1 MKNQMDRIN
10 ELVSEI
16 TKHDKLY
23 WEKSNPIISDIE
35 YDKLV
40 NELKMRDPSNEL
52 IVKVH
57 TPVSNGKKI
66 RHKIPML
73 SLDKVYSFEDLVK
86 WCKKVA
92 RSKSELFRNELKYDG
107 VSGDLRNGVLA
118 TRGDG
123 IVGEDVSDKLPL
135 IKVLSTTGS
144 KDVRGEIL
152 FTKSS
157 FEKNKKLVVRKG
169 GEIYKN
175 ERNAVGGILNRDD
188 IDYNVGKVLTLVDFR
203 HMGVILNL
211 DDIENLGEEGIRMIE
226 KDIKLLDY
234 PADGIVFKIA
244 DPDYAQ
250 QLGSTR
256 HHSKSE
262 IAFKFANPFAFSTLK
277 GVTWSVGKHTIT
289 PIGNIEPVE
298 VSGVII
304 QNVNLHNMKN
314 IRDMDIHIGDELKI
328 ERAGDVIPFAAG
340 VSQGQERTYIDIT
353 NCPVCGFPV
362 KYNDPEIVCSNPHCD
377 GKHLVSLMDAVTR
390 IGIERLGE
398 PTLRKMVTT
407 LSVYDLLDIFNLT
420 KDQIILLE
428 GFAESSTNNLFDE
441 IQKVKDNG
449 VFEWQI
455 LSSLN
460 LEGIGRSLS
469 ADLLKDISLKELRDY
484 TVEKFESIPGI
495 GPERSRVLFKGLRDG
510 SQYIDSLLKILPIKN
525 VEGKEDLIKICFTGK
540 FPETKSYYYDLI
552 KNKGYDIWEKVTKDL
567 DILVVADPN
576 KRSGKQKKAENL
588 GIKVVSIEEL
598 LNNL

>member
-1 MKNQMDRIN
+1 MNKQMDRIN
-10 ELVSEI
+10 ELSSEI

-40 NELKMRDPSNEL
+40 NELKLLDPSNEL

-57 TPVSNGKKI
+57 TPVSNEKKI

-86 WCKKVA
+86 WCRKVA
-92 RSKSELFRNELKYDG
+92 RSKSELFRNEVKYDG
-107 VSGDLRNGVLA
+107 VSGDLRDGVLA
-118 TRGDG
+118 TRGNG
-123 IVGEDVSDKLPL
+123 IVGEDVSDTLRL
-135 IKVLSTTGS
+135 IKIISITGDA
-144 KDVRGEIL
+144 DVRGEIL

-157 FEKNKKLVVRKG
+157 FEKNKHLVVRKG
-169 GEIYKN
+169 GEVYKN
-175 ERNAVGGILNRDD
+175 ERNAVSGILSRDD
-188 IDYNVGKVLTLVDFR
+188 VDYTIGKVLTLVDFR
-203 HMGVILNL
+203 YLGITLNL
-211 DDIENLGEEGIRMIE
+211 DDIEKLGEEGLRQVE
-226 KDIKLLDY
+226 EHVQGLDF
-234 PADGIVFKIA
+234 PADGLVFKI
-244 DPDYAQ
+244 DDQDYAQ

-262 IAFKFANPFAFSTLK
+262 IAFKFANPFVFSELK

-289 PIGNIEPVE
+289 PVAQVEPVE

-304 QNVNLHNMKN
+304 QNPNLHNMKN
-314 IRDMDIHIGDELKI
+314 IRDMGIYIGDTLKI
-328 ERAGDVIPFAAG
+328 ERAGDVIPFVVG
-340 VSQGQERTYIDIT
+340 VREGQKRTYIDIT
-353 NCPVCGFPV
+353 ECPVCGSRV
-362 KYNDPEIVCSNPHCD
+362 KYEEPEMVCVNPYCP
-377 GKHLVSLMDAVTR
+377 GKHLVTLMDAVIR

-398 PTLRKMVTT
+398 PTLRKMIIT

-455 LSSLN
+455 LASVN

-469 ADLLKDISLKELRDY
+469 ADLLEGRSLEEIRKY
-484 TVEKFESIPGI
+484 TIDQFETIQGI
-495 GPERSRVLFKGLRDG
+495 GPERAKVLFNGLKDNEE
-510 SQYIDSLLKILPIKN
+510 YIDALLKILPIKN
-525 VEGKEDLIKICFTGK
+525 IEATGDLIKICFTGK
-540 FPETKSYYYDLI
+540 FPEKKSHYYDLI

-576 KRSGKQKKAENL
+576 KGSGKQKKAENL

>member
-1 MKNQMDRIN
+1 MKQKMNRID

-16 TKHDKLY
+16 IKHDKLY
-23 WEKSNPIISDIE
+23 WEKSDPIISDID

-57 TPVSNGKKI
+57 TPLSNGKKI
-66 RHKIPML
+66 HHKIPML
-73 SLDKVYSFEDLVK
+73 SLDKVYSFQDLVK
-86 WCKKVA
+86 WCRKVA
-92 RSKSELFRNELKYDG
+92 RSKSELFRNEVKYDG

-135 IKVLSTTGS
+135 IKVFSTIGS
-144 KDVRGEIL
+144 KNVRGEIL

-157 FEKNKKLVVRKG
+157 FEKNKNLVVRKG
-169 GEIYKN
+169 GEVYKN

-188 IDYNVGKVLTLVDFR
+188 VDYNVGKVLTLVDFR
-203 HMGVILNL
+203 YMGVLLNL
-211 DDIENLGEEGIRMIE
+211 DDIENLGEEGIRMTE
-226 KDIKLLDY
+226 RHIKSLDY
-234 PADGIVFKIA
+234 PADGLVFKIA

-262 IAFKFANPFAFSTLK
+262 IAFKFANPFAFSKLK
-277 GVTWSVGKHTIT
+277 GITWSVGKHTIT

-353 NCPVCGFPV
+353 KCPACESSV
-362 KYNDPEIVCSNPHCD
+362 KYEEPEMVCVNPYCP
-377 GKHLVSLMDAVTR
+377 GKHLVTLMDAVIR

-398 PTLRKMVTT
+398 PTLKKMIHT

-420 KDQIILLE
+420 KSQIILLE

-441 IQKVKDNG
+441 IKKVKDNG

-455 LSSLN
+455 LSSIN

-469 ADLLKDISLKELRDY
+469 ADLLEGRSLENIRKY
-484 TVEKFESIPGI
+484 TTDQFEAIQGI
-495 GPERSRVLFKGLRDG
+495 GPERSKVLFNGLKDN
-510 SQYIDSLLKILPIKN
+510 QEYIDRLLKILPIRN
-525 VEGKEDLIKICFTGK
+525 VEPKEDLMKICFTGK
-540 FPETKSYYYDLI
+540 FPETKSYYYDLV

-576 KRSGKQKKAENL
+576 KGSGKQKKAEKL
-588 GIKVVSIEEL
+588 GIKVVSIEDL